1 MRAFKC
7 TKRGQAGVTIKIDE
21 TSTVAKA
28 WARAV
33 ERWHDRPFLAVPART
48 GRDYAPDGVEITYG
62 EAARQIEA
70 IAAHYRDAGIG
81 LGHRVALLL
90 ENRPAHHLHKIALNT
105 LGASCVPVNPDF
117 RSAEIAYLVNHA
129 KIDAAVV
136 LASREAQFAEGLNEG
151 NAVIPTATLENF
163 ADGAPAP
170 KRKAV
175 SGNITGLT
183 EASILYTSGTTGLP
197 KGCILP
203 QSYEMMCGY
212 WYATRGGLV
221 AAIEGEDRL
230 YTTLP
235 VTHITSHVYTFYR
248 MMLTGGCHI
257 QSDRFSPSRWFGE
270 IVATRATIIQYLGVL
285 ISMLMQ
291 QMNPDE
297 RPAHR
302 VRFGAGASAEPRLRR
317 IFEERYGFPLVEQ
330 WGMTEMCR
338 CIGVYHP
345 PRKVETRACGWPVPG
360 IDVRVVDRDDND
372 VPRGEPGELLI
383 RHSAQTPRKHFFSGY
398 LDDDAATEHAW
409 RGGWFHTGDIVTQDD
424 DGMVHFVERGKNI
437 IRRSGENI
445 APAEIEEVL
454 RDHPL
459 IRQVAVLPVP
469 DETREEEVLACV
481 VLKEVV
487 PADAESSRAAALDI
501 FNTCYRRLAYHKA
514 PGWIYFLDELPT
526 TGTLKIQKHQIFQS
540 GTDPRKLPGMLDFRA
555 MKTRP
560 RDNSA
565 KA

>member
-1 MRAFKC
+1 M
-7 TKRGQAGVTIKIDE
+7 TIDIDE
-21 TSTVAKA
+21 TSTVADA
-28 WARAV
+28 WSRAV
-33 ERWHDRPFLAVPART
+33 ERWHDRPFLAVPARA
-48 GRDYAPDGVEITYG
+48 GRDYAADGLEITYG
-62 EAARQIEA
+62 EAARQIDQ
-70 IAAHYRDAGIG
+70 IAARYRDAGIG
-81 LGHRVALLL
+81 LGHRVAMLL
-90 ENRPAHHLHKIALNT
+90 ENRPDHHLHKIALNT

-117 RSAEIAYLVNHA
+117 RSAEIAYLVKHA
-129 KIDAAVV
+129 KIDAALV
-136 LASREAQFAEGLNEG
+136 LAAREAQFAEGLAE
-151 NAVIPTATLENF
+151 ARTSVPVATLESF
-163 ADGAPAP
+163 DSGAPAP
-170 KRKAV
+170 MRKAA
-175 SGNITGLT
+175 SGAITGLT

-221 AAIEGEDRL
+221 APVLGEDRL

-235 VTHITSHVYTFYR
+235 VTHITSNAYTFYR
-248 MMLTGGCHI
+248 TLLTGGCHI

-270 IVATRATIIQYLGVL
+270 IVATRATVIQYLGVL

-291 QMNPDE
+291 QMDPDE
-297 RPAHR
+297 RPAHQ
-302 VRFGAGASAEPRLRR
+302 VRFGAGASAEPRLRQ
-317 IFEERYGFPLVEQ
+317 IFEERYGFPLIEQ

-345 PRKVETRACGWPVPG
+345 PRKVETRACGWPVEG
-360 IDVRVVDRDDND
+360 IEVRVVDRDDND
-372 VPRGEPGELLI
+372 VPRGEAGELLI
-383 RHSAQTPRKHFFSGY
+383 RWSAETPRKHFFSGY

-409 RGGWFHTGDIVTQDD
+409 RGGWFHTGDIVTQDA

-445 APAEIEEVL
+445 APAEIEELL

-481 VLKEVV
+481 VLKDGT
-487 PADAESSRAAALDI
+487 PDDSASALAAALDI
-501 FNTCYRRLAYHKA
+501 FQTCYRRLAYHKA
-514 PGWIYFLDELPT
+514 PGWIYFLGELPT
-526 TGTLKIQKHQIFQS
+526 TGTLKIQKHQIFPP
-540 GTDPRKLPGMLDFRA
+540 GTDPRTRPGMLDLRA

-560 RDNSA
+560 RDAAA